1 MKMAFGTGKQHKR
14 LLDRKQVFDLHCKLG
29 SIGKVALA
37 LYDMGIYNQKTGKPF
52 TDMGIWEASWRYALD
67 NLVEARKVAN
77 ENVKATGEILA
88 DTEWYKLV
96 VGKASSIYSKK
107 QFDAFMLKHSY
118 MKPYV

>member
-1 MKMAFGTGKQHKR
+1 MNMAFGTGRTHKR

-29 SIGKVALA
+29 SIHKVALA
-37 LYDMGIYNQKTGKPF
+37 LYDQGIYNQKTGKPF
-52 TDMGIWEASWRYALD
+52 TDMGLWEASWRYALD

-77 ENVKATGEILA
+77 ENIKVTGEILS

-96 VGKASSIYSKK
+96 ISKAQSLFTQK
-107 QFDAFMLKHSY
+107 QYNAFIEKHSY